1 MKINSKGN
9 KMKKLLIVI
18 VALFINNNVVA
29 GDKED
34 IVNQIKKQWV
44 DFSNKKMDLSLINPN
59 GSWQA
64 RSDGG
69 LWDFQSPKEIQSQI
83 EDSPNTLNFRPYHI
97 EVTIVGKSQDVA
109 YTNYYLVGTITGR
122 GGKVVA
128 NNYRTRASGTLV
140 KKSGKWVSVG
150 EHYSPL
156 HGGSGVIFD

>member
-1 MKINSKGN
+1 
-9 KMKKLLIVI
+9 MKKILVVFAALILV
-18 VALFINNNVVA
+18 NNNVVA

-34 IVNQIKKQWV
+34 IANQIKQLWV
-44 DFSNKKMDLSLINPN
+44 NFSNKKVDISLINPN

-64 RSDGG
+64 SSEGG
-69 LWDFQSPKEIQSQI
+69 LWNFQSPIEIQSQI
-83 EDSPNTLNFRPYHI
+83 ADSPNTLNFRPYHI
-97 EVTIVGKSQDVA
+97 EVTIIGKGQDVA

-140 KKSGKWVSVG
+140 KKAGKWVSFG

-156 HGGSGVIFD
+156 YGGSGVIFD

>member
-1 MKINSKGN
+1 
-9 KMKKLLIVI
+9 
-18 VALFINNNVVA
+18 
-29 GDKED
+29 
-34 IVNQIKKQWV
+34 
-44 DFSNKKMDLSLINPN
+44 MDSSLINPN
-59 GSWQA
+59 GAWQA

-69 LWDFQSPKEIQSQI
+69 LWDFQSPKEIKSQI

-97 EVTIVGKSQDVA
+97 EVTIVGKSKDVA

-122 GGKVVA
+122 GGKVLA

-156 HGGSGVIFD
+156 YGGSGVIFD

>member
-1 MKINSKGN
+1 
-9 KMKKLLIVI
+9 MKKVLITF
-18 VALFINNNVVA
+18 VALLLVNNNVIA

-44 DFSNKKMDLSLINPN
+44 DFSNKKTDLSLINPN

-109 YTNYYLVGTITGR
+109 YTNYYLV
-122 GGKVVA
+122 V
-128 NNYRTRASGTLV
+128 L
-140 KKSGKWVSVG
+140 
-150 EHYSPL
+150 
-156 HGGSGVIFD
+156 

>member
-1 MKINSKGN
+1 
-9 KMKKLLIVI
+9 MKKILIVFA
-18 VALFINNNVVA
+18 ALILVNNNVIA

-109 YTNYYLVGTITGR
+109 YTNYYLVGTITGPGR
-122 GGKVVA
+122 EVVA
-128 NNYRTRASGTLV
+128 KNYRTRASGTLV
-140 KKSGKWVSVG
+140 KKAGEWVAVG
-150 EHYSPL
+150 QHFSPL

>member
-1 MKINSKGN
+1 
-9 KMKKLLIVI
+9 MKKILIVFA
-18 VALFINNNVVA
+18 ALILVNNNVIA

-34 IVNQIKKQWV
+34 ITNQIKQLWV
-44 DFSNKKMDLSLINPN
+44 NFSNKKVDISLINPN

-64 RSDGG
+64 SSEGG
-69 LWDFQSPKEIQSQI
+69 LWNFQSPKEIQSQI
-83 EDSPNTLNFRPYHI
+83 TDSPNTLNFRPYHI
-97 EVTIVGKSQDVA
+97 EVTIIGKGQDVA

-140 KKSGKWVSVG
+140 KKAGKWVSFG

-156 HGGSGVIFD
+156 YGGSGVIFD